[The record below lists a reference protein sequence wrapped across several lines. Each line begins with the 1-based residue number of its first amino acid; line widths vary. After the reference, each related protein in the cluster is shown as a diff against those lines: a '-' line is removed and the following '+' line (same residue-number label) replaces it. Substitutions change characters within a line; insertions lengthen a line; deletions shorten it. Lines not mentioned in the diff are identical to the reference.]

1 MARGE
6 SGLPAALE
14 PVTAVLEELEAELVR
29 PDARR
34 LERALGR
41 LEPAARALA
50 IRAAELRAAAG
61 EEAAGGEVEA
71 LGRRMRRTAELAG
84 QAAAFYHGLLERLA
98 AAVGTYAADG
108 RLRRASKDSVSVR
121 G

>member
-14 PVTAVLEELEAELVR
+14 PVAAAVKELEAELLR

-41 LEPAARALA
+41 LEPVARALA
-50 IRAAELRAAAG
+50 IRVGELRAAASK
-61 EEAAGGEVEA
+61 EAVAGEVEA

-84 QAAAFYHGLLERLA
+84 QAAAFYRGLLERLA

-108 RLRRASKDSVSVR
+108 RLRTASKDSVSVR